1 MSVWSMNSVWVSSGQ
16 SVFSLVPPVSSI
28 IVYQHGCHGSFI
40 IGQIGFKWNKIWD
53 LFSTFQ
59 YILAR
64 RAKMYWEWSLKSP
77 RFVLGLLVIWSDII
91 WVHRG
96 IPTCLL
102 VYQLCLLSL
111 SWFTLIVT
119 RGLLWY
125 FVMPRSGKGTLDSFL
140 T

>member
-64 RAKMYWEWSLKSP
+64 RAKMYWEWSLKSQICLGTTSNLIWHNLGPP
-77 RFVLGLLVIWSDII
+77 RHPYMS
-91 WVHRG
+91 
-96 IPTCLL
+96 TCLPAVSSQL
-102 VYQLCLLSL
+102 VLVHSDCHSGTSL
-111 SWFTLIVT
+111 IFCYATLWE
-119 RGLLWY
+119 GNA
-125 FVMPRSGKGTLDSFL
+125 G
-140 T
+140 